1 MRASEIAYLR
11 LRGFSLHLD
20 DRFTIKTI
28 KRLKTQIRASEG
40 CVTVFA
46 KKMNVSKN
54 LIKVEH

>member
-40 CVTVFA
+40 YVTVFA
-46 KKMNVSKN
+46 KK
-54 LIKVEH
+54 

>member
-20 DRFTIKTI
+20 DKIFTIKTA

-40 CVTVFA
+40 YVTVFA
-46 KKMNVSKN
+46 KK
-54 LIKVEH
+54 

>member
-28 KRLKTQIRASEG
+28 NGLRRKLERLRA
-40 CVTVFA
+40 V
-46 KKMNVSKN
+46 
-54 LIKVEH
+54 

>member
-46 KKMNVSKN
+46 KNKR
-54 LIKVEH
+54 L